1 MSFGV
6 PSSGVLCIEL
16 LKQTRDPGTHHLI
29 LPRSETIQNLSVFI
43 GFLGWVRP
51 TAGNYEVCCRMKG
64 IITRILDQ
72 ILEAPPPPAMTAQAV
87 SGTTGREA
95 VQQPFEFE
103 LPLDFLDFEGL
114 GGESELWEEAAGWG
128 KAPWMN
134 LGHGGGTGM
143 S

>member
-1 MSFGV
+1 MSYGV

-16 LKQTRDPGTHHLI
+16 LKQTRDPGTYRLM

-72 ILEAPPPPAMTAQAV
+72 ILEAPPPTTQAGNGSV
-87 SGTTGREA
+87 AAAA
-95 VQQPFEFE
+95 VQQSLLDFDP
-103 LPLDFLDFEGL
+103 PLDFLDFEGL
-114 GGESELWEEAAGWG
+114 GGESELWGEAAEWG
-128 KAPWMN
+128 KTPWMN
-134 LGHGGGTGM
+134 TGTGM
-143 S
+143 GTG